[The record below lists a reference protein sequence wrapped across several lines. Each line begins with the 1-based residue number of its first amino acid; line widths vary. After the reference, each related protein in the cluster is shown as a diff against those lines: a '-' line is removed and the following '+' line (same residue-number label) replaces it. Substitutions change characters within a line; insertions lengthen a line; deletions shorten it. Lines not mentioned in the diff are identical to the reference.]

1 MMQRD
6 EILRI
11 IKRITRDFAPLL
23 PGLRLEVVPPEG
35 FRARVRGKPIVA
47 DESTLRAVLVEE
59 AAKALR
65 RKAGL
70 RDKGPLE
77 VAPRGSG
84 HTWSGGGWN
93 RSKEGTPPGRAAG
106 GGGIPLATKPVKGE
120 GRAEKTR
127 ETKDGAFAALGAGT
141 PEAEKLSPPGARS
154 PEEEHGEHGAGE
166 RTVRKDVEGKYL
178 LYALPSS
185 RTILVE
191 MEGLTERVNR
201 EDRRL
206 HRPLVE
212 GLVLREVLYL
222 ITSGQPLPEPRARA
236 ERILRRHWPFQYAA
250 LRSVGLTVTGF
261 EKPPGERALGRDN

>member
-1 MMQRD
+1 VQGD

-11 IKRITRDFAPLL
+11 IRRITRDFAPIL
-23 PGLRLEVVPPEG
+23 PGLRLELISPEG
-35 FRARVRGKPIVA
+35 FRARVRGKPIIA
-47 DESTLRAVLVEE
+47 DQAMLRAVLGEE
-59 AAKALR
+59 AGGAGGRGGRPWGRAALGSAAKGEGPERSEETAKGKGHLNEPYPE
-65 RKAGL
+65 AG
-70 RDKGPLE
+70 PAFA
-77 VAPRGSG
+77 V
-84 HTWSGGGWN
+84 SGG
-93 RSKEGTPPGRAAG
+93 KVPEVKKPIPPGRG
-106 GGGIPLATKPVKGE
+106 SPEGEERKGE
-120 GRAEKTR
+120 KVREEKTR
-127 ETKDGAFAALGAGT
+127 EG
-141 PEAEKLSPPGARS
+141 PAERYP
-154 PEEEHGEHGAGE
+154 
-166 RTVRKDVEGKYL
+166 

-191 MEGLTERVNR
+191 MESLAERVNQ

-261 EKPPGERALGRDN
+261 ERPPQGEALGRDN

>member
-1 MMQRD
+1 MQGD

-11 IKRITRDFAPLL
+11 IKRITRDFAPVL

-35 FRARVRGKPIVA
+35 FRARVCGKPIVA
-47 DESTLRAVLVEE
+47 DEAMLRAVLVEE
-59 AAKALR
+59 TAKALG
-65 RKAGL
+65 RKAGS
-70 RDKGPLE
+70 RDKG
-77 VAPRGSG
+77 ASKASPRGSMA
-84 HTWSGGGWN
+84 TWSGGGWN
-93 RSKEGTPPGRAAG
+93 RSKETTPPGRTAGAAG
-106 GGGIPLATKPVKGE
+106 APATIKAVKGE
-120 GRAEKTR
+120 ERTGEAQRTR
-127 ETKDGAFAALGAGT
+127 EGTFAMPGPGT
-141 PEAEKLSPPGARS
+141 TGEDKHGPPEARS
-154 PEEEHGEHGAGE
+154 PVEEREEHRAGE
-166 RTVRKDVEGKYL
+166 GTARKDAEGKYL

-185 RTILVE
+185 HTILVE
-191 MEGLTERVNR
+191 MESLAERVNR

-261 EKPPGERALGRDN
+261 EKPPGERVLGRDN